1 MKEILINWINTN
13 IQSKI
18 YINPENCYRYVH
30 DPEVVLIGAIE
41 ADWRNKLVREY
52 LDTPEDGTIENF
64 FQERYFDAIDS
75 TSPLSKVEIRV
86 LRKLLRMFNLQ
97 EKFKL

>member
-1 MKEILINWINTN
+1 MKQILINWINTN

-18 YINPENCYRYVH
+18 YINPENCYLFVH
-30 DPEVVLIGAIE
+30 DPEEVLIGVIE

-52 LDTPEDGTIENF
+52 LDTPEDRTIESF

-75 TSPLSKVEIRV
+75 TSPLSEVEIRV